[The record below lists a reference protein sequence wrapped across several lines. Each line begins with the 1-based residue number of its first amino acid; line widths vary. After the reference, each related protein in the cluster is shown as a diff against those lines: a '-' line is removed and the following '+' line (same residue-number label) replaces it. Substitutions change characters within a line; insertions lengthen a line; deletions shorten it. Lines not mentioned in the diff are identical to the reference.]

1 MDINFLK
8 YYSRKEVQKK
18 IASTCLN
25 KEIAIR
31 LENGSFAKRPNIIQY
46 ENDVLEFAK
55 NGASSFNIS
64 GERWRDPLA
73 LATGMSKKELN
84 DLRIGWDL
92 IFDIDSPDLED
103 SKIITYYLIEALK
116 FNDVKN
122 IYLKYS
128 GNKGFHIGV
137 PFESFPKEFNGVLTK
152 DLFPEAPKIITNYL
166 VEMIHKPLSEKFG
179 DEVDNILKVDPI
191 IASSRHMYRSAYSL
205 HEKTGLVSLPIK
217 IDTLM
222 DFNRS
227 EAHVDKID
235 TKLDFLPIQKIEDP
249 DAHNLIIQAFDW
261 KMKSMRSKIEKEDVL
276 PKKGSYEEI
285 TEALPISCF
294 PPCILHS
301 LKGLEDGKKR
311 FLFILLNFLRN
322 VGYDYKEIE
331 KLIVEWNNKNLE
343 PLKFGYIL
351 SQINW
356 HKRQGGKI
364 LPPNCPQPSQDMNY
378 YEDLG
383 ICKPDGL
390 CTKVKNPTNYA
401 IRKARILSRNKG
413 SNIYKQDKKS
423 KIHGKNKNN
432 SDQKN
437 NS

>member
-31 LENGSFAKRPNIIQY
+31 LKDGNFAKRPNIIQY
-46 ENDVLEFAK
+46 ENDVYEFAK
-55 NGASSFNIS
+55 NGATSFNIS
-64 GERWRDPLA
+64 GERWCDPLA
-73 LATGMSKKELN
+73 LKPGMSKKELN
-84 DLRIGWDL
+84 NLRIGWDL
-92 IFDIDSPDLED
+92 IFDIDSPDLEN
-103 SKIITYYLIEALK
+103 SKIITYYLVEALK

-122 IYLKYS
+122 IYVKYS

-137 PFESFPKEFNGVLTK
+137 PFESFPKEVSGVLTK
-152 DLFPEAPKIITNYL
+152 NLFPEAPKIITNYL
-166 VEMIHKPLSEKFG
+166 VEMIRRPLSEKFG
-179 DEVDNILKVDPI
+179 EDVDSIVKVDPI

-217 IDTLM
+217 IDNIM
-222 DFNRS
+222 NFNRNK
-227 EAHVDKID
+227 AHIDKID
-235 TKLDFLPIQKIEDP
+235 TNLDFLPIQKIEEP
-249 DAHNLIIQAFDW
+249 DAYNLIVQAFDW
-261 KMKSMRSKIEKEDVL
+261 NMKRMRNKIEKGDIL
-276 PKKGSYEEI
+276 PKKTDYEEI

-294 PPCILHS
+294 PPCVLHS
-301 LKGLEDGKKR
+301 LNGLEDGKKR

-331 KLIVEWNNKNLE
+331 KLITGWNDKNPE
-343 PLKFGYIL
+343 PLKVGYIL

-356 HKRQGGKI
+356 HKRQGEKI
-364 LPPNCPQPSQDMNY
+364 LPPNCPQPQQDMNY

-390 CTKVKNPTNYA
+390 CTKVKNPTIYA
-401 IRKARILSRNKG
+401 IRKAKILSGNKG

-423 KIHGKNKNN
+423 KTYGKNKNN
-432 SDQKN
+432 SD
-437 NS
+437 